1 MVSKESSSRQAP
13 AGTPS
18 AAPSPVRRNII
29 AFNSADGVFV
39 QSGVSDLISR
49 DSIFSNAGLGIDLN
63 GSLAAPVLTA
73 ATNPG
78 TGTMVQG
85 TFQGAATT
93 TYVLEFF
100 SNVAADPS
108 GHGEGQTFLGSI
120 TVTTDAT
127 GKATF
132 SKLLA
137 AVPVGQFITATAT
150 DPFNDT
156 SEFSNAEKVV
166 A

>member
-1 MVSKESSSRQAP
+1 LFK
-13 AGTPS
+13 GTY
-18 AAPSPVRRNII
+18 
-29 AFNSADGVFV
+29 
-39 QSGVSDLISR
+39 
-49 DSIFSNAGLGIDLN
+49 
-63 GSLAAPVLTA
+63 
-73 ATNPG
+73 
-78 TGTMVQG
+78 
-85 TFQGAATT
+85 QGAATT

-100 SNVAADPS
+100 SNAALDPS

-127 GKATF
+127 GKAKF

-137 AVPVGQFITATAT
+137 AVPLGQFITATAT

-156 SEFSNAEKVV
+156 SVFSNAEKVV